1 MALNHESVGIPI
13 AKING
18 TKKKLYV
25 TDKPEDCSHVSNH
38 IKLTKDNET
47 FQLIPSDRERDILYV
62 TGASGS
68 GKSWFSKNYILE
80 YVKSHPKNQVY
91 VFSSISED
99 PSIDS
104 IKNLKRVDI
113 HNPEFLEDDIDLE
126 EFKNSLVMFD
136 DVDCLREKRIKD
148 KVDSILDMLLQSGR
162 HINCS
167 IIYTTHVA
175 CNGKSTRLILSE
187 AHSIT
192 IFPKSLGN
200 RVLKNLLDSY
210 LGMDKHQ
217 IRKVKTLKG
226 GRHVTILKTYP
237 MTIMSEKH
245 LYTLNNDDDDV

>member
-1 MALNHESVGIPI
+1 MNFESVGIPI
-13 AKING
+13 ARIG
-18 TKKKLYV
+18 KKKIFV
-25 TDKPEDCSHVSNH
+25 TDKTEDCTHVSNH
-38 IKLTKDNET
+38 IKLIKDNET

-68 GKSWFSKNYILE
+68 GKSYFSKNYILE
-80 YVKSHPKNQVY
+80 YSKSHPKNPVY
-91 VFSSISED
+91 VFSSIGED

-126 EFKNSLVMFD
+126 EFKNSLILFD
-136 DVDCLREKRIKD
+136 DTDCIRNKRIKD
-148 KVDSILDMLLQSGR
+148 KVDSILDMLLQTGR

-192 IFPKSLGN
+192 IFAKTMGN

-210 LGMDKHQ
+210 LGMDTKQ
-217 IRKVKTLKG
+217 IKTLKTLKG

-237 MTIMSEKH
+237 MCIMSEKH
-245 LYTLNNDDDDV
+245 LYTLNNDDDV

>member
-1 MALNHESVGIPI
+1 MSLNFESVGTPI

-18 TKKKLYV
+18 TKKKIFV
-25 TDKPEDCSHVSNH
+25 TDKTDECTHSANQITLS
-38 IKLTKDNET
+38 KDNET
-47 FQLIPSDRERDILYV
+47 FQLIASDRERDILYV

-68 GKSWFSKNYILE
+68 GKSFFSKNYIME
-80 YVKSHPKNQVY
+80 YIKSHPKNPVY

-148 KVDSILDMLLQSGR
+148 KVDSILDMLLQTGR

-210 LGMDKHQ
+210 LGMDAKQ
-217 IRKVKTLKG
+217 IKTLKTLKG

-245 LYTLNNDDDDV
+245 LYTLNNDDDV